1 MPSPATA
8 ASWLAPCPPIASGLE
23 GEWESYFPRARR
35 WNRVREVYFPRAR
48 RWKRVR
54 FSIFLCFFLRIRLRR
69 FLINDPMVRPR

>member
-1 MPSPATA
+1 MV
-8 ASWLAPCPPIASGLE
+8 ASWLAPCPLNLRGLE
-23 GEWESYFPRARR
+23 EKRGIYFPRAL
-35 WNRVREVYFPRAR
+35 

>member
-1 MPSPATA
+1 MVE
-8 ASWLAPCPPIASGLE
+8 SWLEPCLLSPN
-23 GEWESYFPRARR
+23 RAE
-35 WNRVREVYFPRAR
+35 VREGGSYFPRAR

>member
-1 MPSPATA
+1 MV
-8 ASWLAPCPPIASGLE
+8 ASWFAPCPLTTSGLE
-23 GEWESYFPRARR
+23 EERGNYFPRARR

-48 RWKRVR
+48 LWKRVR

>member
-1 MPSPATA
+1 MT
-8 ASWLAPCPPIASGLE
+8 ASWPAPCLPLE
-23 GEWESYFPRARR
+23 DERGAYL
-35 WNRVREVYFPRAR
+35 PRAR